1 MVGERRR
8 RWRRRRRWWCCCR
21 QACCVRTNAMVSC
34 KGRLT
39 AQDDRHDCLHV
50 EGRTGPAVASWD
62 QHALPVAEARAHVC
76 KGGVMFCCPSPH
88 ARALPCAP
96 PSASPNGLP
105 SASPSASLPPHLV
118 SLSAHS
124 VLFQFLS
131 PHPSLL
137 SVFRSRSCLALG
149 ACLRAQHRV
158 TSPSVSFAI
167 LCDKSIPS
175 IWIVT
180 RTDAFDSQVLGQGGR
195 EPHHPSERLSERHAR
210 CRPALCHHERGHW
223 SRCHQRP
230 HLAEWSR
237 RRYPKQA
244 TPELPANK

>member
-62 QHALPVAEARAHVC
+62 QRALPVAEARAHVC

-105 SASPSASLPPHLV
+105 SASPSSPSASLPPTLSACQPTLLSFNFFLLILPS
-118 SLSAHS
+118 SLSFGPGHAS
-124 VLFQFLS
+124 RLARVYVLS
-131 PHPSLL
+131 
-137 SVFRSRSCLALG
+137 
-149 ACLRAQHRV
+149 
-158 TSPSVSFAI
+158 T
-167 LCDKSIPS
+167 
-175 IWIVT
+175 
-180 RTDAFDSQVLGQGGR
+180 
-195 EPHHPSERLSERHAR
+195 E
-210 CRPALCHHERGHW
+210 
-223 SRCHQRP
+223 
-230 HLAEWSR
+230 
-237 RRYPKQA
+237 
-244 TPELPANK
+244 